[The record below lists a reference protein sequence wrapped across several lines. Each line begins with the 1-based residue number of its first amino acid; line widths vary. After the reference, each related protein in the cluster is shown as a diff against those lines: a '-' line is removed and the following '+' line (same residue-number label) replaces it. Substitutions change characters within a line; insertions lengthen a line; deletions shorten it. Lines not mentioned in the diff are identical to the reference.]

1 MGEPTMRLLFELD
14 KKDYDENGTRYIR
27 PSVRAIIEK
36 DGLFAMVHSRKYDYY
51 KFPGGGI
58 EDGEDCM
65 DALLRE
71 VKEETGLTVKPDSIR
86 EYGMVRRIQK
96 GKAEGTIFL
105 QDNYYYTC
113 QVQDEITAQNLD
125 DYEDE
130 DGFILEFVTAE
141 RVIQTNRY
149 ADHGEKNHDDMYALM
164 IERDARVMEL
174 AASEV

>member
-1 MGEPTMRLLFELD
+1 MRTLFELD
-14 KKDYDENGTRYIR
+14 KKDYKETDEKYSR
-27 PSVRAIIEK
+27 PSVRAIIRK
-36 DGLFAMVHSRKYDYY
+36 DDRFAMVHSRKYDYY

-58 EDGEDCM
+58 ERDESHEA
-65 DALLRE
+65 ALIRE
-71 VKEETGLTVKPDSIR
+71 VKEETGLTVNPSSIK

-130 DGFILEFVTAE
+130 EGFILEFVTAE